1 MTDPI
6 IHTLFPR
13 MWRLTTL
20 ILWLFAICSVVGFLR
35 DPVAADEQDFPPLDR
50 QPFSDRIQDKERERG
65 GNPPP
70 RENASPFP
78 ELPDVLRG
86 ESDGSSRIKSSPGIN
101 ILDEEPPP
109 RLDDRTTDMPPETD
123 AENRR
128 IPAASLPAGAA
139 TPGFDWKIQPVS
151 VADVDTGRAWPF
163 QNGTPNL
170 NAEESAAYAELIRAA
185 LNRRGLIPAALPEDI
200 NTTTAWETAFY
211 RYEDVRRQAW
221 IHGNL
226 SLQASSVAP
235 VDPFSG
241 TPGSVM
247 STIDSPLEGT
257 ELKDYSLPVDMQV
270 HPGDFTGR
278 PVVLYGLFTP
288 SGAVEVQA
296 VKTLE
301 NEERQY
307 VLQRGTLKS
316 LSGRETLAILDAISF
331 VDPDDQLQPS
341 TAWPVDPGIQIP
353 VLVKGWFVKLWG
365 QRPLIFTEVVRVLSP
380 RPYDQY
386 IREHVRTRR
395 RISDDESWIYHETL
409 RQLQVTSLTAQKA
422 IALETQQL
430 RVRRLLAEIQQKA
443 IADRRSLE
451 QDLKVGK
458 LAAVDQGTREGF
470 ETRIRR
476 LQRQLEVREARYSA
490 YQQTPAS
497 FPVFVDLF
505 QNPGEWQGKLV
516 TLRGYARRVMTH
528 AGDRTLFHGQPLH
541 ELWLF
546 TEDSQHIPTV
556 IVTPTLPR
564 DFPVESDLIDS
575 VTVTGC
581 LMKMYVYRSQTEARL
596 APFILAGHVEWNPS
610 AEHVLDLVKDGHI
623 TADSPLVAQARA
635 ADPRRVSDTLV
646 LMIGVLTLIVA
657 MTVWG
662 RIQRDRRRR
671 DRLLRLVQ
679 EKPDFRQAF

>member
-1 MTDPI
+1 MTDLLL
-6 IHTLFPR
+6 HTLFSR
-13 MWRLTTL
+13 MSRFTPS
-20 ILWLFAICSVVGFLR
+20 ILWLCAAFAVLSFQPG
-35 DPVAADEQDFPPLDR
+35 PVAADELDFPPLER
-50 QPFSDRIQDKERERG
+50 QPFPGRIPDEERSRDT
-65 GNPPP
+65 NPPP
-70 RENASPFP
+70 RENATPFP
-78 ELPDVLRG
+78 EFPDVLR
-86 ESDGSSRIKSSPGIN
+86 EQSSRSNKAKSSPVIN
-101 ILDEEPPP
+101 ILDEDPVPS
-109 RLDDRTTDMPPETD
+109 LDDRTTDMPPE
-123 AENRR
+123 AEPESRR
-128 IPAASLPAGAA
+128 IPPASLPQGAA

-163 QNGTPNL
+163 AHGVPNL
-170 NAEESAAYAELIRAA
+170 TSAESAAYAELIRAA

-221 IHGNL
+221 LHGNL
-226 SLQASSVAP
+226 SLQPSAVPP

-241 TPGSVM
+241 APGSVM
-247 STIDSPLEGT
+247 STMDSPLEGT
-257 ELKDYSLPVDMQV
+257 ELKEYSLPVDMQV
-270 HPGDFTGR
+270 HPSDFTGR
-278 PVVLYGLFTP
+278 PVVLYGLFSP

-316 LSGRETLAILDAISF
+316 LSGRETLAILDAISY
-331 VDPDDQLQPS
+331 VDTDDQLQPS
-341 TAWPVDPGIQIP
+341 TAWPVDSGTQIP

-380 RPYDQY
+380 RPYDKY

-430 RVRRLLAEIQQKA
+430 RVRRLLAEMQQKA
-443 IADRRSLE
+443 IAGKRALE
-451 QDLKVGK
+451 EQLKAGK
-458 LAAVDQGTREGF
+458 LPANDDGSKEGF
-470 ETRIRR
+470 ETRNRR
-476 LQRQLEVREARYSA
+476 LQRQLEVRKARYSA

-505 QNPGEWQGKLV
+505 QNPDEWQGKLV
-516 TLRGYARRVMTH
+516 TLRGYVRRVMTH
-528 AGDRTLFHGQPLH
+528 AGDRTLFQSQPLH

-556 IVTPTLPR
+556 IVTPSLPR

-581 LMKMYVYRSQTEARL
+581 LLKMYVYRSQTEARL
-596 APFILAGHVEWNPS
+596 APLILAGHIEWNPS
-610 AEHVLDLVKDGHI
+610 PQHVLDLVQDGYV
-623 TADSPLVAQARA
+623 TADSPLAAQARA

-646 LMIGVLTLIVA
+646 LMVGVLTLIVA

-662 RIQRDRRRR
+662 RVQRDRRRR
-671 DRLLRLVQ
+671 ERLLRLVQ
-679 EKPDFRQAF
+679 EQPDFRQAF